1 MFVKIPSITIHKD
14 VNKHDKLSICRKSQ
28 QVRGKIKIKKNTV
41 MSMNANKQVSL
52 RKSKKNLAMSGIFF
66 SNLYVYTVIRDLK
79 DVIFITECGASYI
92 PFVKTW
98 INLPIS
104 ICFMFIY
111 NILLD
116 KFSFRKTYVI
126 IYSFMTILYTFIGLY
141 LYPIRNS
148 LMVYNV
154 PIIFSK
160 WVNTLYYV
168 LSPIWGT
175 IVVSVLF
182 WSFANQYTNIEEAK
196 SVYPMMGMLA
206 NIALIIG
213 GLTMNAIG
221 TVFITNWELNVQI
234 LTIINL
240 FMSMLS
246 LYLFKYIID
255 TQEPNEQNE
264 LIVEKKKTNMLD
276 NFVELGKNEFV
287 RNMVI
292 MISCYGLLIGF
303 YESIWKHYLK
313 IFLQDPIVYSKF
325 MGSVSSLT
333 GVTTIIMMSLGSVW
347 LKHMTWTKM
356 ALITPVSMMSLGII
370 FFTSIYTKS
379 IVIISLTGAMLTIF
393 LKGAKYALFDPCK
406 EIAYIPMDQET
417 KTRGK
422 ATIEILSAPIG
433 KSGSNCILQIFIVVL
448 GSLECSAKFIGILYM
463 ITGTAWITSTL
474 SMGKTIDSSS
484 NETSLDT
491 NKNENKN

>member
-1 MFVKIPSITIHKD
+1 MFVKLHSIRLYKHVHKQE
-14 VNKHDKLSICRKSQ
+14 KLSFHNK
-28 QVRGKIKIKKNTV
+28 VPIKMMIKKNDKVASIRVDT
-41 MSMNANKQVSL
+41 NIKKDSL
-52 RKSKKNLAMSGIFF
+52 NLGNPKDTNKKNLAMSGIFF
-66 SNLYVYTVIRDLK
+66 SNLYIYTVVRDLK

-104 ICFMFIY
+104 ICFMYVY
-111 NILLD
+111 NKLLD
-116 KFSFRKTYVI
+116 RFSFTKTYFI
-126 IYSFMTILYTFIGLY
+126 IYSFMTILYTFVGLV
-141 LYPIRNS
+141 LYPMRNS
-148 LMVYNV
+148 LVIDNV
-154 PIIFSK
+154 PVIFSK

-196 SVYPMMGMLA
+196 SVYPLMGMLA

-213 GLTMNAIG
+213 GLTMNATG
-221 TVFITNWELNVQI
+221 TIFISNWELNVQV
-234 LTIINL
+234 LTIFNL
-240 FMSMLS
+240 LMSILS
-246 LYLFKYIID
+246 LYLYNYIVK
-255 TQEPNEQNE
+255 TQTPFRILTQQ
-264 LIVEKKKTNMLD
+264 KKTKKSFIE
-276 NFVELGKNEFV
+276 NFVELGKNQFV
-287 RNMVI
+287 RNMVV

-313 IFLQDPIVYSKF
+313 IFLQDPVIYSKF

-333 GVTTIIMMSLGSVW
+333 GVTTICMMTFGSYW

-356 ALITPVSMMSLGII
+356 ALITPISMMGLGIM
-370 FFTSIYTKS
+370 FFSSIYTNS
-379 IVIISLTGAMLTIF
+379 IVIISFTGAVLTIF

-406 EIAYIPMDQET
+406 EIAYIPMDEET

-433 KSGSNCILQIFIVVL
+433 KSGSNCILQILILLL
-448 GSLECSAKFIGILYM
+448 GSLELSAHFIGILYLT
-463 ITGTAWITSTL
+463 TGVTWILSTI
-474 SMGKTIDSSS
+474 SMGKTID
-484 NETSLDT
+484 EFFIL
-491 NKNENKN
+491 

>member
-1 MFVKIPSITIHKD
+1 MLVKLHSIRSNHVKLCM
-14 VNKHDKLSICRKSQ
+14 NKYDKVS
-28 QVRGKIKIKKNTV
+28 VRTRMPIKKRKISVTV
-41 MSMNANKQVSL
+41 ANSDRGVTLDNDKP
-52 RKSKKNLAMSGIFF
+52 KNIKMKNLAMSGIFF
-66 SNLYVYTVIRDLK
+66 SNLYVYTVVRDLK

-111 NILLD
+111 NKLLD
-116 KFSFRKTYVI
+116 RFSFTKTYFI
-126 IYSFMTILYTFIGLY
+126 IYSFMTVLYTFVGLF

-148 LMVYNV
+148 LLIDNV

-160 WVNTLYYV
+160 WISTLYYV

-182 WSFANQYTNIEEAK
+182 WSFANQYTSVDEAK
-196 SVYPMMGMLA
+196 SVYPLMGMLA
-206 NIALIIG
+206 NVALILG
-213 GLTMNAIG
+213 GLTMNATGNI
-221 TVFITNWELNVQI
+221 FISNWELNVQV
-234 LTIINL
+234 LTFLNL
-240 FMSMLS
+240 LMSVVS
-246 LYLFKYIID
+246 LYLYKYI
-255 TQEPNEQNE
+255 TKTETP
-264 LIVEKKKTNMLD
+264 LRSLSKKKKTNKNLLE
-276 NFVELGKNEFV
+276 NFVELGKNQFV

-325 MGSVSSLT
+325 MGTVSSLT
-333 GVTTIIMMSLGSVW
+333 GVTTIFMMTFGSYW

-356 ALITPVSMMSLGII
+356 ALITPISMMGLGIM
-370 FFTSIYTKS
+370 FFSCIHTNSI
-379 IVIISLTGAMLTIF
+379 IIISYTGAILTIF

-433 KSGSNCILQIFIVVL
+433 KSGSNCILQILILLL
-448 GSLECSAKFIGILYM
+448 GSLELSAHFIGILYLT
-463 ITGTAWITSTL
+463 TGVTWIISTI
-474 SMGKTIDSSS
+474 SMGKTIDQS
-484 NETSLDT
+484 TPVI
-491 NKNENKN
+491 

>member
-1 MFVKIPSITIHKD
+1 MFVKLHSIISNPVKLCMNKYDKASVRTRIP
-14 VNKHDKLSICRKSQ
+14 
-28 QVRGKIKIKKNTV
+28 IKKRKISVTV
-41 MSMNANKQVSL
+41 TNSERGVTLDNDKPKNIKM
-52 RKSKKNLAMSGIFF
+52 KNLAMSGIFF
-66 SNLYVYTVIRDLK
+66 SNLYVYTVVRDLK

-111 NILLD
+111 NKLLD
-116 KFSFRKTYVI
+116 RFSFTKTYFI
-126 IYSFMTILYTFIGLY
+126 IYSFMTVLYTFVGLF

-148 LMVYNV
+148 LLIDNV

-160 WVNTLYYV
+160 WISTLYYV

-182 WSFANQYTNIEEAK
+182 WSFANQYTSVDEAK
-196 SVYPMMGMLA
+196 SVYPLMGMLA
-206 NIALIIG
+206 NVALILG
-213 GLTMNAIG
+213 GLTMNATGNI
-221 TVFITNWELNVQI
+221 FISNWELNVQV
-234 LTIINL
+234 LTILNL
-240 FMSMLS
+240 LMSVVS
-246 LYLFKYIID
+246 LYLYKYI
-255 TQEPNEQNE
+255 TKTETP
-264 LIVEKKKTNMLD
+264 LRSLSKKRKTNKNLLE
-276 NFVELGKNEFV
+276 NFVELGKNQFV

-325 MGSVSSLT
+325 MGTVSSLT
-333 GVTTIIMMSLGSVW
+333 GATTIFMMTLGSYW
-347 LKHMTWTKM
+347 LKHMSWTKM
-356 ALITPVSMMSLGII
+356 ALITPISMMGLGIM
-370 FFTSIYTKS
+370 FFSSIHTNS
-379 IVIISLTGAMLTIF
+379 IIIISYTGAILTIF

-433 KSGSNCILQIFIVVL
+433 KSGSNCILQILILLL
-448 GSLECSAKFIGILYM
+448 GSLELSAHFIGILYLT
-463 ITGTAWITSTL
+463 TGVTWIISTI
-474 SMGKTIDSSS
+474 SMGKTIDQS
-484 NETSLDT
+484 TPVI
-491 NKNENKN
+491 

>member
-1 MFVKIPSITIHKD
+1 M
-14 VNKHDKLSICRKSQ
+14 NKYDKVS
-28 QVRGKIKIKKNTV
+28 VRTRMPIKKRKISVTV
-41 MSMNANKQVSL
+41 ANSDRGVTLDNDKP
-52 RKSKKNLAMSGIFF
+52 KNIKMKNLAMSGIFF
-66 SNLYVYTVIRDLK
+66 SNLYVYTVVRDLK

-111 NILLD
+111 NKLLD
-116 KFSFRKTYVI
+116 RFSFTKTYFI
-126 IYSFMTILYTFIGLY
+126 IYSFMTVLYTFVGLF

-148 LMVYNV
+148 LLIDNV

-160 WVNTLYYV
+160 WISTLYYV

-182 WSFANQYTNIEEAK
+182 WSFANQYTSVDEAK
-196 SVYPMMGMLA
+196 SVYPLMGMLA
-206 NIALIIG
+206 NVALILG
-213 GLTMNAIG
+213 GLTMNATGNI
-221 TVFITNWELNVQI
+221 FISNWELNVQV
-234 LTIINL
+234 LTFLNL
-240 FMSMLS
+240 LMSVVS
-246 LYLFKYIID
+246 LYLYKYI
-255 TQEPNEQNE
+255 TKTETP
-264 LIVEKKKTNMLD
+264 LRSLSKKKKTNKNLLE
-276 NFVELGKNEFV
+276 NFVELGKNQFV

-325 MGSVSSLT
+325 MGTVSSLT
-333 GVTTIIMMSLGSVW
+333 GVTTIFMMTFGSYW

-356 ALITPVSMMSLGII
+356 ALITPISMMGLGIM
-370 FFTSIYTKS
+370 FFSCIHTNSI
-379 IVIISLTGAMLTIF
+379 IIISYTGAILTIF

-433 KSGSNCILQIFIVVL
+433 KSGSNCILQILILLL
-448 GSLECSAKFIGILYM
+448 GSLELSAHFIGILYLT
-463 ITGTAWITSTL
+463 TGVTWIISTI
-474 SMGKTIDSSS
+474 SMGKTIDQS
-484 NETSLDT
+484 TPVI
-491 NKNENKN
+491 

>member
-1 MFVKIPSITIHKD
+1 MFVKIPSIKIDKSL
-14 VNKHDKLSICRKSQ
+14 NKHDKLSICRKTS
-28 QVRGKIKIKKNTV
+28 QVRGKIKLKNYTI
-41 MSMNANKQVSL
+41 MSTNERNQVSF

-148 LMVYNV
+148 LIVYNV

-234 LTIINL
+234 LTIINF

-255 TQEPNEQNE
+255 TQEPNEP
-264 LIVEKKKTNMLD
+264 IVEKKHTNMLD
-276 NFVELGKNEFV
+276 NFEELGKNEFV

-313 IFLQDPIVYSKF
+313 ILLEDPVVYSKF
-325 MGSVSSLT
+325 MGGVSSLT
-333 GVTTIIMMSLGSVW
+333 GITTIIMMSLGSDW
-347 LKHMTWTKM
+347 LKQMTWTKM
-356 ALITPVSMMSLGII
+356 ALITPISMMSLGVI
-370 FFTSIYTKS
+370 FFTSIHTKS

-422 ATIEILSAPIG
+422 ATIEILSAPVG

-448 GSLECSAKFIGILYM
+448 GSLESSAKFIGILYM
-463 ITGTAWITSTL
+463 ITGTAWIISTL
-474 SMGKTIDSSS
+474 SMGKTIDLSST
-484 NETSLDT
+484 ETSLET
-491 NKNENKN
+491 NKNEIKN